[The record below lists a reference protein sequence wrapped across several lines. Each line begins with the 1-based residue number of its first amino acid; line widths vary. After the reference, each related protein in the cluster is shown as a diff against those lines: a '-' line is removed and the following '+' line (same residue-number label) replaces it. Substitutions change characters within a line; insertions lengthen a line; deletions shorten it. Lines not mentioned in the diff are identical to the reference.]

1 MENFFDLTRKR
12 QERQPVLILVIQN
25 LQDHE
30 QLIQFWEFFVKQSN
44 GKARCNECENF
55 LSSGSK
61 EPHRQT
67 TQNLKNHLSSKHPIA
82 NESFK
87 QKISKCEEEK
97 SGKKRKAS
105 DEAATSKVKLVQL
118 KISDVEKAKKSNCG
132 LKTTQQLKGLTK
144 TLWT

>member
-12 QERQPVLILVIQN
+12 QERQPVTNTSNSESGGSRTANPI
-25 LQDHE
+25 
-30 QLIQFWEFFVKQSN
+30 WEFFVKQSN
-44 GKARCNECENF
+44 GKARCNECGNF
-55 LSSGSK
+55 LSLGSK

-97 SGKKRKAS
+97 SGKK
-105 DEAATSKVKLVQL
+105 
-118 KISDVEKAKKSNCG
+118 EKR
-132 LKTTQQLKGLTK
+132 LTK
-144 TLWT
+144 PPPARLNWYS